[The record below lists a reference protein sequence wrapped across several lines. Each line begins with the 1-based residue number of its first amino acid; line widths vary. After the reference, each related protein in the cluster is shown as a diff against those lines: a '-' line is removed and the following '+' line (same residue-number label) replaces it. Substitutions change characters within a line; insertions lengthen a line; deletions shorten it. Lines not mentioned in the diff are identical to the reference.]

1 MKKIYRGF
9 LALTGLLLALG
20 INLNN
25 TEAEP
30 AEYYWYT
37 FSGEET
43 VVAICDG
50 SGTSCQS
57 QGTIIIQKKKIEIAP

>member
-1 MKKIYRGF
+1 MKKIYKGF
-9 LALTGLLLALG
+9 IALSLVLLAFG
-20 INLNN
+20 FNLNN
-25 TEAEP
+25 SEAEP

-37 FSGEET
+37 ISGEET

-57 QGTIIIQKKKIEIAP
+57 QGTIIIQKKKEEIAP